1 MRVLHHLEKSRSFRI
16 LWAMQELGLDY
27 QVQFYLR
34 QPNLSAPPELK
45 AIHPLGKSPI
55 LQDDGLVLVE
65 SAAILE
71 YLQEK
76 YDRHD
81 FFAAKAEHSKQ
92 QYRFWM
98 HYAEGSLMPLLVM
111 QLVMSNVPRH
121 VPWVIK
127 PVANRI
133 CDGVKKGFVQP
144 RLKEHIEFLEN
155 HLAENEYFAG
165 PFSFADIQMTFPL
178 EAVMTRTQGRYPQ
191 IQAFLQRM
199 QQRPAYRRAKQQ
211 EQQLEAQ
218 QDRQDDSA

>member
-27 QVQFYLR
+27 QVKLYKRL
-34 QPNLSAPPELK
+34 PNFSAPVELK
-45 AIHPLGKSPI
+45 SIHPLGKSPI
-55 LQDDGLVLVE
+55 LVDDGLVLAE

-71 YLQEK
+71 YLQEN
-76 YDRHD
+76 YDRHGY
-81 FFAAKAEHSKQ
+81 FAPKTQQSRL
-92 QYRFWM
+92 QYRYWM

-111 QLVMSNVPRH
+111 QLVMTNVPQH

-127 PVANRI
+127 PIASRV
-133 CDGVKKGFVQP
+133 CDGVKRGFIRP
-144 RLKEHIEFLEN
+144 RLKDQIYFIEQ

-178 EAVMTRTQGRYPQ
+178 EALLTRSKGEYPQ

-199 QQRPAYRRAKQQ
+199 QQRDAYRQAKQREHQ
-211 EQQLEAQ
+211 IESEQ
-218 QDRQDDSA
+218 RIS

>member
-1 MRVLHHLEKSRSFRI
+1 M
-16 LWAMQELGLDY
+16 M
-27 QVQFYLR
+27 
-34 QPNLSAPPELK
+34 
-45 AIHPLGKSPI
+45 
-55 LQDDGLVLVE
+55 
-65 SAAILE
+65 
-71 YLQEK
+71 
-76 YDRHD
+76 
-81 FFAAKAEHSKQ
+81 
-92 QYRFWM
+92 
-98 HYAEGSLMPLLVM
+98 VM

-133 CDGVKKGFVQP
+133 CDGVKKGFVRP

-211 EQQLEAQ
+211 EEQLEAQ